1 LFTNLA
7 TAVHKWLKGK
17 TMSRTTPVS
26 DTHSKLG
33 SLIEKWT
40 RTSNQFGNDTGI
52 PGLRLSRW
60 EAPTPPT
67 SYTHNASICL
77 IAQGKKQVLLGG
89 DSFIYD
95 ANHFLIS
102 SVNLPITANIMEASK
117 EKPYL
122 GLILELDLQ
131 EISQL
136 IVDSDYSGT
145 QNKEAQKGIAVGT
158 LSQPLLDAF
167 VRLLSLMDEPESIKV
182 LAPVIKR
189 EIFYRLLMSEQGS
202 RLNQIVTDGSHSH
215 QISKAI
221 EWLKNNFV
229 KPLSVGELAAYSGM
243 SKSAFYTHFRSMTSM
258 TPLQF
263 QKKLRLS
270 EARRL
275 MLTENLD
282 AMATTFKVGYE
293 SPSQFSREYS
303 RLFGS
308 PPSKDIKALREANMV

>member
-1 LFTNLA
+1 
-7 TAVHKWLKGK
+7 
-17 TMSRTTPVS
+17 MSRTTPVS

-40 RTSNQFGNDTGI
+40 RTSNQFGNHTSI
-52 PGLRLSRW
+52 PGLRLSHW

-77 IAQGKKQVLLGG
+77 IAQGKKQVLLGE

-136 IVDSDYSGT
+136 IVDSDYSFT
-145 QNKEAQKGIAVGT
+145 HNREAQKGIAVGT

-221 EWLKNNFV
+221 EWLKSNFV
-229 KPLSVGELAAYSGM
+229 KPLSVGELASYSGM

-308 PPSKDIKALREANMV
+308 PPSKDIKALRESNMV